1 MNLVLTYQYD
11 TKDDV
16 NEAYAN
22 YVLYDAFTNKIFDK
36 RVGRW
41 MYDVGQRA
49 ADPDVQFQ
57 WREEM
62 RKMYYIVAYVCT
74 YIIVHLPSFK

>member
-36 RVGRW
+36 IVGR
-41 MYDVGQRA
+41 
-49 ADPDVQFQ
+49 
-57 WREEM
+57 
-62 RKMYYIVAYVCT
+62 
-74 YIIVHLPSFK
+74 